1 MGGGRNAP
9 KVAQNLGQ
17 ARAWSEKRGPS
28 LLEGT
33 SRDPVAMLGL
43 PALAC
48 ALLPLSAANSLAG
61 GA

>member
-1 MGGGRNAP
+1 MPQRWPGTLVKPG
-9 KVAQNLGQ
+9 LGVK
-17 ARAWSEKRGPS
+17 KRGPS

-33 SRDPVAMLGL
+33 SGDPVAMLGL